1 MTVLRVLI
9 TMKVMM
15 VEQDSVANT
24 ATHYGVDGRGS
35 NPGGGA
41 PLQTVPG
48 NHPASYKVGNMSFST
63 GLKWPGRSIDSLPHL
78 T

>member
-9 TMKVMM
+9 TTKVMM
-15 VEQDSVANT
+15 VENDSVANI

-48 NHPASYKVGNMSFST
+48 THAASYKMGNRYFST
-63 GLKWPGRSIDSLPHL
+63 GLKRPGRSIDSLPHL
-78 T
+78 A